1 MVLLGTLQKIFGT
14 SVRSDT
20 IWTKSKTK
28 EWKLSFPYKNWGKIG
43 TKQKNFRNILL
54 PDVFGNSKPIFIWR
68 TTYLEFSSATYPHLN
83 IHQLRSTCWPS
94 RRSTNNIQVQGLGW
108 LDWIPLLPYLDLSV
122 NPPGR
127 WMRGAMV
134 TESHESL
141 IRRGQNPPD
150 FVVKLFQMI
159 QNEDPSLIGWDD
171 GMLRVAPLPRC
182 IEGLRKSFCHFVVNL
197 CIYSLRHQL
206 LPLIRF

>member
-1 MVLLGTLQKIFGT
+1 MAARNPQKNFGT

-20 IWTKSKTK
+20 IWTKSKKK
-28 EWKLSFPYKNWGKIG
+28 EWKRSFPYKNWGKIG
-43 TKQKNFRNILL
+43 TKQKNFRNIFATRCFWELKTNFYLAFDLL
-54 PDVFGNSKPIFIWR
+54 RIFFGNLS
-68 TTYLEFSSATYPHLN
+68 TSSGQPADLAEG
-83 IHQLRSTCWPS
+83 
-94 RRSTNNIQVQGLGW
+94 STNNIQVQGLGW

-182 IEGLRKSFCHFVVNL
+182 IEGLRKFFCHFVVNL